1 MSNIFLDWLNTRH
14 RCPSDLRL
22 FSRETKKTTL
32 HDSCVSTVSDTPL
45 PLGCMVNDDPSWS
58 SPEDVST
65 LASLIFGNDNQV
77 KLQKVNPVICKW
89 GFHVN
94 ITAWCKA
101 NSFQSSTYTNYYL
114 FNPYLSSSSNPNC
127 SHARVESRRGW
138 SQIFFKM
145 FNSTNGERLLIN
157 NCKVTEQ

>member
-14 RCPSDLRL
+14 LWPSDLRL

-45 PLGCMVNDDPSWS
+45 PLGCIVNDDPSS
-58 SPEDVST
+58 SPSEDVST
-65 LASLIFGNDNQV
+65 FASLIFGNDNQV
-77 KLQKVNPVICKW
+77 KLQKVNPVTCKW
-89 GFHVN
+89 GFRVTQHSVQP
-94 ITAWCKA
+94 IVFDPVHTH
-101 NSFQSSTYTNYYL
+101 YL
-114 FNPYLSSSSNPNC
+114 FNSYLSSSSSNPNC

-157 NCKVTEQ
+157 NCKVEQ